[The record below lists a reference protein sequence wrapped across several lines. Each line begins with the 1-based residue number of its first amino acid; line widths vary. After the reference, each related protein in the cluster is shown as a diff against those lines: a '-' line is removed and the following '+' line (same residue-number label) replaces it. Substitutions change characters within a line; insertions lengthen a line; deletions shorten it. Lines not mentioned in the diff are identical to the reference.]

1 MVNNKVT
8 IVALSVDSR
17 YAVLYLQDGETIT
30 LVQGDPRL
38 PRIVEQAKAQKL
50 GTDSD
55 TAIVDLS
62 EIVAK
67 RTEFADAE
75 KGTKGLVKFFRVAR
89 KFVKNLLDTESP
101 EKVEEEAA
109 HVSPLEIGVK
119 PGSKVTVQV
128 VDNVED
134 YAQARNEAEA
144 AATVIVESVD
154 PADPTPPVAKEP
166 TNDQKIDAA
175 RERLNMIS
183 GNGVDTTHDDFHKP
197 LNEKEET
204 IIAVNTQTGSVI
216 PDAQK
221 LTRQLRQSAKL
232 QNYAGFENFV
242 RRLEH
247 VINDRGHSVEDLMK
261 FIEQGDLPIAD
272 DGCIVIF
279 KRLNSR
285 GNGQFVD
292 VHTGNI
298 KQRVG
303 SYVFMRP
310 GLVDPNRRQDCS
322 NGLHVAS
329 LSYLSSFSGSVT
341 VIAKVRPEDVFAV
354 PQYSH
359 NKMRVCGYHIIAEL
373 PSELKALVNS
383 GNSIT
388 GLPAGKQLLHDV
400 LRGNH
405 IAVTQHVEVCGQNGS
420 DVKITDVKPETAD
433 QAVKAIVG
441 SSDVLDMSE
450 GLEPVAAQSEPVKP
464 TDLVEQKQKVTPV
477 VKTSKKA
484 KKAKAAKAKAPAK
497 VYTKSGAM
505 LAMFNGLQDAQTSD
519 VAHDLAQKILAMKS
533 GAKKGWDKLGFTTDE
548 VNFVMGSL
556 RKQSN
561 PKAEAMLEAQA
572 KAEKRKESGR
582 AKSGSPASLIRELLD
597 QAPLSK
603 AQYEAIL
610 LLKKKA
616 KKGWAALGVTPS
628 EQADI
633 EQHTK

>member
-1 MVNNKVT
+1 MVNSKVT
-8 IVALSVDSR
+8 IVALSVDTR
-17 YAVLYLQDGETIT
+17 YAVLYLQDGSTIT
-30 LVQGDPRL
+30 VKQGDPRL
-38 PRIVEQAKAQKL
+38 PVIVAQAKAQKL
-50 GTDSD
+50 GNGSD
-55 TAIVDLS
+55 EAIVDLA
-62 EIVAK
+62 EITVK

-119 PGSKVTVQV
+119 PGSKVTVDV
-128 VDNVED
+128 IDNVEE
-134 YAQARNEAEA
+134 YAQARNEAQQS
-144 AATVIVESVD
+144 ATVITDKVD
-154 PADPTPPVAKEP
+154 PEEPLKPVEP

-175 RERLNMIS
+175 RERLNLIS
-183 GNGVDTTHDDFHKP
+183 GNGVDTDHDDFHKP
-197 LNEKEET
+197 LDEKEET
-204 IIAVNTQTGSVI
+204 IVAVNTQTGSVI

-232 QNYAGFENFV
+232 QNYAGFENLI

-247 VINDRGHSVEDLMK
+247 VIHDRGHSVEDLMK
-261 FIEQGDLPIAD
+261 FIEHGDLPIAD

-279 KRLNSR
+279 KRLNKS
-285 GNGQFVD
+285 GDGYVD
-292 VHTGNI
+292 VHSGRI

-329 LSYLSSFSGSVT
+329 LSYLSNFSGSVT
-341 VIAKVRPEDVFAV
+341 IMAKVRPEDVFAV

-373 PSELKALVNS
+373 PSELRALVNS
-383 GNSIT
+383 GKAIT
-388 GLPAGKQLLHDV
+388 GLPAGKALLHDV

-405 IAVTQHVEVCGQNGS
+405 IAVTQHVEVRGQNGA
-420 DVKITDVKPETAD
+420 DVVITNVKAETAD
-433 QAVKAIVG
+433 QAVKSIVG

-450 GLEPVAAQSEPVKP
+450 GLEPVAKQSEPVKP
-464 TDLVEQKQKVTPV
+464 TDLVEPKQEEAPMAKVK
-477 VKTSKKA
+477 KTA
-484 KKAKAAKAKAPAK
+484 KPKGKAAKAKAPAK

-505 LAMFNGLQDAQTSD
+505 LATFNGLQDAKTSD
-519 VAHDLAQKILAMKS
+519 VAHEMAQKILAMKS
-533 GAKKGWDKLGFTTDE
+533 GAKKGWDKLGFTVEE

-561 PKAEAMLEAQA
+561 PKAEAMLEAQK

-582 AKSGSPASLIRELLD
+582 AKSGSPATLIRELLD
-597 QAPLSK
+597 QAPLNK

-633 EQHTK
+633 EQNTK